1 MHASPPSQPTPKS
14 FIVRFTYLC
23 SILICF
29 AANTNAA
36 VVINELC
43 AAPSEQQLSWSSNG
57 VPRVGSGW
65 AWMEPEFLPQGWAT
79 GNLPAG
85 YGLSG
90 IATDLTLSMK
100 GKTPT
105 LYLRKEFSLTS
116 TQATFAEP
124 LTLMVDYNDGF
135 VAYLNGREVAR
146 ANCGASNAFMYAGQ
160 PAFNVNSTPGPVVI
174 NLGSA
179 KSLVNLGRNVLAIQ
193 AVNAEFPST
202 VSTPELITQHLPTPE
217 FKIDAGLR
225 VTGATV
231 IALRPASFSFNDA
244 AGGARIHSNSNGVI
258 TDTVSGSLA
267 PNGWLATAANPTTSA
282 AWEGLQIAS
291 EEVAGA
297 GAAGSGALRFTIN
310 QSGSNQPATLHAPV
324 LNMAGGWEPGGV
336 TTDHLLNTI
345 FRFRY
350 RSGGGGQFRLR

>member
-116 TQATFAEP
+116 TQAAFAEP

-135 VAYLNGREVAR
+135 VAWLNGREIAR
-146 ANCGASNAFMYAGQ
+146 VNAGASNAFIYAGQ
-160 PAFNVNSTPGPVVI
+160 PAYNLASSSPALIT
-174 NLGSA
+174 LGSTR
-179 KSLVNLGRNVLAIQ
+179 SLVSTGRNVLAIQ
-193 AVNAEFPST
+193 ALNAESPST
-202 VSTPELITQHLPTPE
+202 VGQPELITQHLPTPE

-225 VTGATV
+225 VTGASIV
-231 IALRPASFSFNDA
+231 KLRPATFNFNDVT
-244 AGGARIHSNSNGVI
+244 GGSRTHFNTNGVASN
-258 TDTVSGSLA
+258 TSSGTPA
-267 PNGWLATAANPTTSA
+267 PNGWLANAADPTS
-282 AWEGLQIAS
+282 S
-291 EEVAGA
+291 
-297 GAAGSGALRFTIN
+297 
-310 QSGSNQPATLHAPV
+310 
-324 LNMAGGWEPGGV
+324 
-336 TTDHLLNTI
+336 TDWQ
-345 FRFRY
+345 
-350 RSGGGGQFRLR
+350 G